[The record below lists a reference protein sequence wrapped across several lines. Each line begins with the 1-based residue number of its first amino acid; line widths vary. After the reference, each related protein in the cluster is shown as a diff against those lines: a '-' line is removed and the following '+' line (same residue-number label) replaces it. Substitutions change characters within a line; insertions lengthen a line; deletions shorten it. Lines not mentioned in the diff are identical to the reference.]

1 MVKCPACGELNPDK
15 SSSCKSCAAPLPH
28 GEIYQVKPGLKYRNL
43 LIIGLRLL
51 GIYLLVFGV
60 LGLLNKISSAFV
72 LDYFVSMEMEI
83 PVTSNLFQK
92 IHLLGISSGAIWQL
106 IRIFVGLYFCKG
118 GDMIIRFL
126 VGKDKF
132 LSA

>member
-1 MVKCPACGELNPDK
+1 MIKCPACGELNPDE

-28 GEIYQVKPGLKYRNL
+28 EETLQVKPGLKYRYL

-60 LGLLNKISSAFV
+60 LGLLNKISSALV
-72 LDYFVSMEMEI
+72 LDFFVSIEMEI

-92 IHLLGISSGAIWQL
+92 IQLLGISSGAIWEL
-106 IRIFVGLYFCKG
+106 IRISVGLYFCKG